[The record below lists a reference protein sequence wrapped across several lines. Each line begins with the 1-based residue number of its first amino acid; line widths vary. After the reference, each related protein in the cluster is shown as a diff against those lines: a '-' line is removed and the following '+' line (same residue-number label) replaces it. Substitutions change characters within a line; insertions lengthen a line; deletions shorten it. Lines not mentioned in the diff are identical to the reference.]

1 MRLCSSTLL
10 VVGILIL
17 TGPAE
22 AHHSQAA
29 GFYMDQFIE
38 IEGVI
43 QSFLFRNP
51 HPVLYVEVTGEDGE
65 KIVWQIEFPPAT
77 VLAKRGWT
85 AESFVP
91 GEVIA
96 ARGHPSRVPG
106 TYGIAGAMI
115 TRPDGSPIR

>member
-1 MRLCSSTLL
+1 MKKIL
-10 VVGILIL
+10 VGAAAFGCIS
-17 TGPAE
+17 GP
-22 AHHSQAA
+22 SWA
-29 GFYMDQFIE
+29 GKTE
-38 IEGVI
+38 IPV

-96 ARGHPSRVPG
+96 ARGHPSRIPG
-106 TYGIAGAMI
+106 TYGIAGAMLRACQTI
-115 TRPDGSPIR
+115 TDFCVLGAAGWIV